1 MDRVQQAMAGPS
13 KGQSSQGG
21 QMPTVE
27 EIIALLMQGADP
39 QKLVEMGVPPELIM
53 QAIEII
59 KQQMAQEQQ
68 QQPMQAQPTG
78 MGGEGLAR
86 QLAADR

>member
-1 MDRVQQAMAGPS
+1 MDRVQQSMASPASGS
-13 KGQSSQGG
+13 QSN

-39 QKLVEMGVPPELIM
+39 EELVKMGVPPELIM

-59 KQQMAQEQQ
+59 QQQMNQQAQPMG
-68 QQPMQAQPTG
+68 QQPMG
-78 MGGEGLAR
+78 MGGEGLAG
-86 QLAADR
+86 QLAAQG